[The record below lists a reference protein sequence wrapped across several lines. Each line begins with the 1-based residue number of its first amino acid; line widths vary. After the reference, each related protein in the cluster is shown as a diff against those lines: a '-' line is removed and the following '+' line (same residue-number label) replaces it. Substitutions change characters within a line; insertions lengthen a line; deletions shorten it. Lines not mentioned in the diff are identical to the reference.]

1 MGENLL
7 NNSNLFLVYQTLG
20 VEDQEEYWKNIL
32 INFYWSI
39 VLYNVVLL
47 STVK

>member
-1 MGENLL
+1 MSENLC
-7 NNSNLFLVYQTLG
+7 NNSNLFLVYQALG
-20 VEDQEEYWKNIL
+20 VEDQEEYWKKFL